1 MQRSHNYK
9 DTESMKFELAPEP
22 PLFDEGPGRFR
33 IGLVA
38 LSNDYV
44 TERDFMNM
52 RPNDDVV
59 IYTSRVPNT
68 PDCTVETLQ
77 QMQPHI
83 TQAASL
89 IVPEGRLD
97 VIAYSCTSGTAVM
110 GFDKVQALIQAAR
123 PGIPCVTPITSSL
136 AALDQFGAK
145 RIAVLTPYV
154 DDVNVDIAK
163 YLEASGQKISAFTSF
178 KIASNEA
185 MAKISPESIYQTAL
199 TADRDD
205 ADALF
210 ISCTAIRAV
219 DVIEKIEQKLG
230 KPVITAVQAMF
241 WQALRLAGFN
251 EKISGYGQL
260 FSH

>member
-1 MQRSHNYK
+1 MTIANSGV
-9 DTESMKFELAPEP
+9 TEFEAIVGET
-22 PLFDEGPGRFR
+22 LFDEGPGRFR

-52 RPNDDVV
+52 RPSDDVV
-59 IYTSRVPNT
+59 VYTSRVPNT

-77 QMQPHI
+77 QMAPHI

-97 VIAYSCTSGTAVM
+97 VMAYSCTSGTAVM
-110 GFDKVQALIQAAR
+110 GFDKIRTLIHAAR

-136 AALDQFGAK
+136 AALDQFKAGN
-145 RIAVLTPYV
+145 IAVLTPYV
-154 DDVNVDIAK
+154 DDVNADIAR
-163 YLEASGQKISAFTSF
+163 YLEASGKKITAFTSF

-185 MAKISPESIYQTAL
+185 MAKISPESIYQAAL

-205 ADALF
+205 AEALF

-219 DVIEKIEQKLG
+219 DVIERIEQKLG
-230 KPVITAVQAMF
+230 KPVVTAVQAMF
-241 WQALRLAGFN
+241 WQALRLSGFK
-251 EKISGYGQL
+251 EGIPGYGKL